1 MSYMCALALM
11 SALCC
16 GFWAIISAAVGL
28 PSWIGFA
35 GCTTYFA
42 ALSEDCKGISCIKKS
57 IFCNLL
63 GAACAILVIY
73 LGTWFPVLDQFG
85 LTTALV
91 SFTILM
97 LSQYKMFSYS
107 PGTFIGCFTTFAANA
122 DLKAIIPALLIG
134 AFLGFACDKT
144 GNWFYS
150 KVSKK

>member
-63 GAACAILVIY
+63 GAACAILAIY
-73 LGTWFPVLDQFG
+73 LGTWFPVLDQVWINDCISLFYYIN
-85 LTTALV
+85 A
-91 SFTILM
+91 
-97 LSQYKMFSYS
+97 FS
-107 PGTFIGCFTTFAANA
+107 I
-122 DLKAIIPALLIG
+122 
-134 AFLGFACDKT
+134 
-144 GNWFYS
+144 
-150 KVSKK
+150 